1 MNKRTE
7 LQWIET
13 AARFLK
19 VVGHPLR
26 LALVERLEKGRARV
40 NDLVVSLGVS
50 QAEVSK
56 QLALLRR
63 AGVVRSAA
71 KGNERWY
78 SVADPRVRFILDCIQ
93 KHSRKSKT

>member
-1 MNKRTE
+1 MNKHAE

-26 LALVERLEKGRARV
+26 LALVEKLEKGRARV
-40 NDLVVSLGVS
+40 GDLVDGLNVS

-63 AGVVRSAA
+63 AGVVRSTA

-78 SVADPRVRFILDCIQ
+78 TVADPRVRYILDCIQ
-93 KHSRKSKT
+93 KHSKGKSS